1 MLMPVLLAQ
10 FLSSLADNALLTVAI
25 ALLVSR
31 SAPDWMTP
39 ALRVAFYASYV
50 LLAAFAGAM
59 SDAVPK
65 GQVMLATNVVKLGGC
80 GLLAYGVPPLLCYAL
95 VGLGAAG
102 YAPAKYGIL
111 PELLPPG
118 DLVAANGWIEGTTVV
133 SIVAGLALG
142 GVLVETQ
149 SALPVIASIF
159 LASAIVTLMIPRSHA
174 QNRAALANPRQLI
187 SRFVDALALLWND
200 RQARASLAVTSLFW
214 AAAAVLQFMVLRWAG
229 ERLGLPLSRAALL
242 QLAVAIGMVA
252 GTIVAARFI
261 TLERALRTLPLGLL
275 LGAAVML
282 MAFAPD
288 VTVTCGLLFLI
299 GALAGLLLV
308 PMNAVLQSR
317 GWLLMQP
324 GQSIAAQNF
333 YESLASLLMLGIYG
347 ALVAM
352 RLSLMGLLLGFGA
365 LLMAASA
372 CVIVF
377 SAESRR
383 ARC

>member
-1 MLMPVLLAQ
+1 MPVLLAQ

-252 GTIVAARFI
+252 GTIGAARFI

-352 RLSLMGLLLGFGA
+352 RLPLMGLLLGFGA

>member
-1 MLMPVLLAQ
+1 M
-10 FLSSLADNALLTVAI
+10 
-25 ALLVSR
+25 
-31 SAPDWMTP
+31 
-39 ALRVAFYASYV
+39 

-59 SDAVPK
+59 SDAAPK

-118 DLVAANGWIEGTTVV
+118 DLVAAKGWIEGTTVV

-159 LASAIVTLMIPRSHA
+159 MASAIVTLMIPRSHA
-174 QNRAALANPRQLI
+174 QNRAALANPR
-187 SRFVDALALLWND
+187 
-200 RQARASLAVTSLFW
+200 
-214 AAAAVLQFMVLRWAG
+214 

-252 GTIVAARFI
+252 GTIGAARFI

-275 LGAAVML
+275 LGASVML

-352 RLSLMGLLLGFGA
+352 QLPLMGLLLGFGA